1 MILQASLDGTA
12 NAPRGA
18 VVKPRIVAGGAETD
32 RGAPKPGAA
41 RDMMQLDTWFDLA
54 VWELSELTDHAR
66 EMRDEAEKAA
76 PTASTPMADEDEGP
90 AVPPAAAA

>member
-1 MILQASLDGTA
+1 
-12 NAPRGA
+12 
-18 VVKPRIVAGGAETD
+18 
-32 RGAPKPGAA
+32 
-41 RDMMQLDTWFDLA
+41 MQLDTWFDLA

-76 PTASTPMADEDEGP
+76 PTVSTPMADEDEGP